1 MIEYKRLITKNKKAC
16 NCLRY
21 ILPLGM
27 NQKEKLAAEI
37 ATLRKALKSDADLTP
52 GDRISI
58 LNQIGDLEDKI
69 SLLSFHVV
77 DDIDYG
83 YHDQYDQ

>member
-1 MIEYKRLITKNKKAC
+1 MNKKEM
-16 NCLRY
+16 L
-21 ILPLGM
+21 
-27 NQKEKLAAEI
+27 AEI

-52 GDRISI
+52 ADRISI

-83 YHDQYDQ
+83 YHDQYDS

>member
-1 MIEYKRLITKNKKAC
+1 MNKKEM
-16 NCLRY
+16 L
-21 ILPLGM
+21 
-27 NQKEKLAAEI
+27 AEI

-52 GDRISI
+52 ADRISI

-83 YHDQYDQ
+83 YHDQYDSWHKSLSFNHLGEIA

>member
-1 MIEYKRLITKNKKAC
+1 MTK
-16 NCLRY
+16 
-21 ILPLGM
+21 
-27 NQKEKLAAEI
+27 KEKLAAEI

-69 SLLSFHVV
+69 ALLSFHVV
-77 DDIDYG
+77 DEIDWG
-83 YHDQYDQ
+83 YHDQTDF

>member
-1 MIEYKRLITKNKKAC
+1 M
-16 NCLRY
+16 
-21 ILPLGM
+21 LPLGM

-58 LNQIGDLEDKI
+58 LNQIGDLEDKLN
-69 SLLSFHVV
+69 LLSFHVV

-83 YHDQYDQ
+83 YHDQYDM